1 MNMEQLE
8 AKYLSKDRV
17 MTDGELMEAT
27 RMIRSELNPTPK
39 SKFKDEFGLPMT
51 LTERIL
57 RYVKTELEKE
67 GIKNEGLDKELY
79 NNELITRTKK
89 WWIKARK

>member
-1 MNMEQLE
+1 MKTEQLE

-27 RMIRSELNPTPK
+27 RLIRSELNDPIRKPEK
-39 SKFKDEFGLPMT
+39 LEET

-57 RYVKTELEKE
+57 KYVKGELDKE
-67 GIKNEGLDKELY
+67 GYKNEGLDKDIYE
-79 NNELITRTKK
+79 NELITRTKK